1 MPSRVRGTKK
11 HVAEKHVADAS
22 VAEASAEEAPLE
34 EVPVDETP
42 IAEAPAAEPLVAES
56 PIAELPVE
64 EAPVA
69 EAPVE
74 EEPVAEAPLAEA
86 PVAEPPAAE
95 PLVAEPP
102 LSELPVPESPV
113 PELPVPALHAAET
126 HVPQNKRSLTKMST
140 QETTPSYAELTTEG
154 ITLFVDAVA
163 AANQRALD
171 YTKSIWQILSK
182 PYSAKAVD
190 GAVRENFDRLN
201 QLVSLT
207 IGELQANGQKTADFA
222 EKLVA
227 HGAKVQE
234 SYVHALRG
242 IVDTSV
248 SNLTYVKDV
257 AEKQLEDAG
266 KRFEELRPQ
275 TKEEVSVN

>member
-1 MPSRVRGTKK
+1 
-11 HVAEKHVADAS
+11 
-22 VAEASAEEAPLE
+22 
-34 EVPVDETP
+34 
-42 IAEAPAAEPLVAES
+42 
-56 PIAELPVE
+56 
-64 EAPVA
+64 
-69 EAPVE
+69 
-74 EEPVAEAPLAEA
+74 
-86 PVAEPPAAE
+86 
-95 PLVAEPP
+95 
-102 LSELPVPESPV
+102 
-113 PELPVPALHAAET
+113 
-126 HVPQNKRSLTKMST
+126 MST